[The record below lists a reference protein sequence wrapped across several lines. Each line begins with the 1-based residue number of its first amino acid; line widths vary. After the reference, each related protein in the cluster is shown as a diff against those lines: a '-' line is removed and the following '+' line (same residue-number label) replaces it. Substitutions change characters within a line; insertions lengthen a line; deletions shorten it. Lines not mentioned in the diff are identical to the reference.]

1 MKTQVIDA
9 RKQAEAG
16 TTIGAGLIRSGQ
28 LVAFPT
34 ETVYGLGANGLDGE
48 AVQRIFEAKGRPND
62 NPLILHIAKKS
73 DLKKLWA
80 HVPDRAIPLMET
92 FWPGPLTMIFHKAD
106 CVPYEVTAGL
116 ETVAVRMPSDKTART
131 LISKSEVPIA
141 APSANRSG
149 RPSPTTAAHVLEDM
163 DGRIPL
169 ILDGGTCR
177 YGVESTVLSL
187 IGSPTILRPGA
198 VTREMLEAVI
208 GPVRLAPSILK
219 PLEDREVA
227 ASPGMKYKHYAP
239 DAKVIVIDGTPEETA
254 KCVMTLYYDYLEE
267 GKNVEIL
274 STEQTH
280 FRYRGASAVSI
291 GDREHPETL
300 CANLFRALRDVGSY
314 CDIILAEGID
324 TGEEGLAYMNR
335 LLRAAG
341 FERID
346 AKELMAKRTEQ

>member
-9 RKQAEAG
+9 RKQVEAG
-16 TTIGAGLIRSGQ
+16 TTIGAGLIRNGD

-48 AVQRIFEAKGRPND
+48 AVRRIFEAKGRPND

-80 HVPDRAIPLMET
+80 HIPDRAVPLMET
-92 FWPGPLTMIFHKAD
+92 FWPGPLTMIFHKSDA
-106 CVPYEVTAGL
+106 VPYEVTAGL

-131 LISKSEVPIA
+131 LITKAEVPIA

-149 RPSPTTAAHVLEDM
+149 KPSPTTAEHVLEDM

-169 ILDGGTCR
+169 ILDGGACK

-187 IGSPTILRPGA
+187 IGTPTILRPGA

-219 PLEDREVA
+219 PLADREVA

-239 DAKVIVIDGTPEETA
+239 DAKVIVVEGTPEQTA
-254 KCVMTLYYDYLEE
+254 KCIMTLYYDYLQQ
-267 GKNVEIL
+267 GNNVEIL
-274 STEQTH
+274 STDQTH
-280 FRYRGASAVSI
+280 FRYRGASAVNI
-291 GDREHPETL
+291 GDRNHPETL
-300 CANLFRALRDVGSY
+300 CANLFRTLRDVGSE

-324 TGEEGLAYMNR
+324 TGDEGLAYMNR

-341 FERID
+341 FDRID
-346 AKELMAKRTEQ
+346 ASSMSANRTDQ